1 MLCEIE
7 ARLLDIFL
15 EILDVEVDTAQLSTV
30 ENTANWDSFNGLNLV
45 LRVEEIFN
53 VSFSMDDL
61 NKCRSFDS
69 ILKIVRKKLDD
80 RSG

>member
-1 MLCEIE
+1 MSCEIE
-7 ARLLDIFL
+7 ARLLDIFK
-15 EILDVEVDTAQLSTV
+15 EILDLEFDKAQLSTV

-45 LRVEEIFN
+45 LRVEEKFN

-69 ILKIVRKKLDD
+69 ILQIVRKKLDD